1 MVKKISSRL
10 AVLRRARKALPK
22 SACVTLYN
30 TMVLPL
36 FDYCTVVWDSCGQGS
51 KSYLDKYNCCA
62 A

>member
-10 AVLRRARKALPK
+10 ALLHRARKALPK
-22 SACVTLYN
+22 SACVTFCN

-36 FDYCTVVWDSCGQGS
+36 IDYCTVVWDSCDQGS
-51 KSYLDKYNCCA
+51 KSYLDKYNRRA